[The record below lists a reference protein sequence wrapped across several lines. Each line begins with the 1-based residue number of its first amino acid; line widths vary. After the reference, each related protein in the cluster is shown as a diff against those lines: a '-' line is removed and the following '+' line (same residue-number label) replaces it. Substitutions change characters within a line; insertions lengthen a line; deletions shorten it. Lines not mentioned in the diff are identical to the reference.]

1 MSKSGCRCLAPRTVR
16 LLKLLLMLPGE
27 PLPTDLPYMPSVT
40 NIGSILER
48 MSSAATPPRFT
59 HEFLKSNLGF
69 KASNDRAFIKVL
81 KQLGFVASDG
91 TPTPRYNDY
100 RGPAG
105 KRALAVGLREG
116 WAPLFL
122 SDEGIHAKSG
132 QDLLG
137 VVKNTTGAGDAVAKK
152 IASTFK
158 ALADRADWSGSTG
171 SPPLAPEPD
180 GVDSIAEERSE
191 PIVGPSRSAGLRL
204 HHDIHLHLPP
214 TSDVGVYRAIFQ
226 ALKSELLD

>member
-1 MSKSGCRCLAPRTVR
+1 M
-16 LLKLLLMLPGE
+16 
-27 PLPTDLPYMPSVT
+27 PTDLPYMPSVT
-40 NIGSILER
+40 NIGPILDR
-48 MSSAATPPRFT
+48 IASAATPPRFT
-59 HEFLKSNLGF
+59 HEFLKANLGF
-69 KASNDRAFIKVL
+69 GSSNDRAFIKVL
-81 KQLGFVASDG
+81 KQLGFVGGDG

-105 KRALAVGLREG
+105 KRALAAGLREG
-116 WAPLFL
+116 WAPLFM
-122 SDEGIHAKSG
+122 SDEGIQAKNG

-137 VVKNTTGAGDAVAKK
+137 VVKNTTGVGDAVAQK

-158 ALADRADWSGSTG
+158 ALAERAEWASVSPAAPAAESIPAIEPVQENFERQAATSGSGGTG
-171 SPPLAPEPD
+171 
-180 GVDSIAEERSE
+180 I
-191 PIVGPSRSAGLRL
+191 RL